1 MYKYKPQSS
10 HFSKQQYSLHC
21 TVRTKY
27 LDSQPTHNYL
37 YDLSDEMK
45 HDYAFTASVVDH
57 VLSPEDLLET
67 LRFKLDNY
75 STKYKSKYV
84 FEYWRSQSVKCN
96 RSVIV
101 YYGVSGHGKGSVNA
115 VWVWVKGPIEKAVLW
130 EDFSYRK
137 ALDIQEY
144 LTEKFRDDPCKK
156 YFLVDLAQ
164 INDRRSK
171 TLMKIKGCP
180 KQHMISYCPGGTVQ
194 TKINMSL

>member
-1 MYKYKPQSS
+1 MHKYQVYNDKHHWPSILASSEDFGPIYHMDYSKNIAQMYKYKPQSS

-84 FEYWRSQSVKCN
+84 FEYWRLQSVKCN

-115 VWVWVKGPIEKAVLW
+115 MCGFGLKVQLKRLCCGRIFHIVRHWI
-130 EDFSYRK
+130 S
-137 ALDIQEY
+137 
-144 LTEKFRDDPCKK
+144 
-156 YFLVDLAQ
+156 
-164 INDRRSK
+164 RS
-171 TLMKIKGCP
+171 I
-180 KQHMISYCPGGTVQ
+180 
-194 TKINMSL
+194 